1 MWLSVEHLS
10 ILYNALVFC
19 LYNALVLINVTIKN
33 KIDKQE
39 FERLLSG

>member
-10 ILYNALVFC
+10 ILYNALV
-19 LYNALVLINVTIKN
+19 LNNVTIKN
-33 KIDKQE
+33 EIDKQE